1 MLSAKH
7 NIYFVNQRLLCLLTV
22 LLLSAG
28 AVAAPAAL
36 EACRV
41 CHDEDGSGVGKPF
54 VPIIAGIPAVHIEEA
69 LYAYKDGARQCVKV
83 PVMCDTA
90 KILSDDDIAA
100 LAEHYGALQRYS
112 HAATF
117 DEGLAKQGEELH
129 RHLCARC
136 HLAPDDPDVD
146 EALGIPLHGQRADYL
161 QYALEAYLTGIR
173 ENLLPEME
181 EKISGLD
188 DADVKALVNYYVSY

>member
-1 MLSAKH
+1 M
-7 NIYFVNQRLLCLLTV
+7 